1 MGNMTADKRERLR
14 RNMRFLLLSNKC
26 ADDACTNATPRILD
40 FLDRVFADEVSRR
53 QASRIANTIRSA
65 GFPGL
70 KDIADYD
77 FSEVRMPASM
87 TREELLNLDFIGK
100 KENLIMYGVCGS
112 GKTML
117 SICLGMMACRRGMKV
132 HFYTLAELAA
142 RLREAFEDGRLE
154 NFLMTLRKLDLLIID
169 EWGYTMIDKESAEYV
184 FRVIGDSYEKK
195 SLIITTNLPFSEW
208 GRIVTD
214 EQLAAAI
221 IDRIV
226 HYGHNIDTGSRDWRL
241 VHSPMNRQ
249 SVVTQKQRTPKE
261 EIVSKE

>member
-1 MGNMTADKRERLR
+1 
-14 RNMRFLLLSNKC
+14 
-26 ADDACTNATPRILD
+26 
-40 FLDRVFADEVSRR
+40 
-53 QASRIANTIRSA
+53 
-65 GFPGL
+65 
-70 KDIADYD
+70 
-77 FSEVRMPASM
+77 MPASM

-214 EQLAAAI
+214 EQPAAAI

-261 EIVSKE
+261 EMVCQE

>member
-1 MGNMTADKRERLR
+1 MENITAEKRERLR
-14 RNMRFLLLSNKC
+14 RNMRFLMLSNQC
-26 ADDACTNATPRILD
+26 ADDACTKSTPKVLD
-40 FLDRVFADEVSRR
+40 FLDRIFTEEAARR
-53 QASRIANTIRSA
+53 QASRIANIIRSA

-70 KDIADYD
+70 KDIGDYD
-77 FSEVRMPASM
+77 FSQLKMPSSM
-87 TREELLNLDFIGK
+87 TREELLNLDFMDR

-117 SICLGMMACRRGMKV
+117 SICLGMLACRSGRKV

-142 RLREAFEDGRLE
+142 RLKEASEDGRLE

-249 SVVTQKQRTPKE
+249 SGVTVRE
-261 EIVSKE
+261 EH